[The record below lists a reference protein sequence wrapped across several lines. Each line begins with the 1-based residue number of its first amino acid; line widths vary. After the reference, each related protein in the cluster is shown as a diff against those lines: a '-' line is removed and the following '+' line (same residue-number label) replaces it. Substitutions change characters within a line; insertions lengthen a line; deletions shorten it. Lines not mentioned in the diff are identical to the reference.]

1 MGVRYIVGES
11 PQISRFSS
19 GRHELLALRILF
31 TPIILDLLPYL
42 GGLQSRPKL
51 IRGKS
56 KPKKIPNKN
65 AESKYVGD
73 SSHQPSA
80 HLLKLQIAFGV
91 TILNQ
96 L

>member
-51 IRGKS
+51 IQGKS

>member
-1 MGVRYIVGES
+1 MNVRYIVGES

-42 GGLQSRPKL
+42 GGLRSRPKFKQ
-51 IRGKS
+51 GKS

-73 SSHQPSA
+73 
-80 HLLKLQIAFGV
+80 
-91 TILNQ
+91 
-96 L
+96 